1 MKTSKKPKLEVGQR
15 VWLELRSYRMWR
27 GGGYD
32 RRIFEVE
39 VVRANKTSAY
49 VVDVE
54 DLDAE
59 KLYER
64 KISQKTLTGDGG
76 IFGTSYHIWF
86 NEKGFEA
93 SVQRES
99 DTAYAR
105 KEAHDLVDKMSLE
118 RLQKLIQEA
127 TA

>member
-59 KLYER
+59 KVYER

-76 IFGTSYHIWF
+76 IFGTTYHIWF
-86 NEKGFEA
+86 NKKDYEA
-93 SVQRES
+93 SVQRKI
-99 DTAYAR
+99 DTANAR

>member
-1 MKTSKKPKLEVGQR
+1 MKTSMKPKLEVGQR

-59 KLYER
+59 KVYER

-86 NEKGFEA
+86 NEKDFEA
-93 SVQRES
+93 SVQREI
-99 DTAYAR
+99 DTANAR

-118 RLQKLIQEA
+118 RLQKLIREA

>member
-1 MKTSKKPKLEVGQR
+1 MKISKKPKLEVGQR

-39 VVRANKTSAY
+39 VVRANKSSAY

-54 DLDAE
+54 DLDTD
-59 KLYER
+59 KVYER

-86 NEKGFEA
+86 SEKAFEA
-93 SVQRES
+93 SVQREI
-99 DTAYAR
+99 DTANAR
-105 KEAHDLVDKMSLE
+105 KEAHELVDKMSLE
-118 RLQKLIQEA
+118 RLKQLIQEA

>member
-1 MKTSKKPKLEVGQR
+1 MKISKKPKLEVGQR

-32 RRIFEVE
+32 RRIFEVK

-59 KLYER
+59 KVYER

-86 NEKGFEA
+86 NEEDFEA
-93 SVQRES
+93 SVQREI
-99 DTAYAR
+99 DTTNAR